1 MYSSWIIKCLI
12 YLLFKATYIFLVF
25 LVIKQ
30 ADRNL
35 LKIISENNFGKFQKD
50 ESLGYQSGTY
60 EDYRIFESVS
70 E

>member
-1 MYSSWIIKCLI
+1 
-12 YLLFKATYIFLVF
+12 
-25 LVIKQ
+25 VIKQ